1 MKIGFLPLNDVILLR
16 FTGIDKF
23 QFIIRKVQI
32 PYFIKARN
40 TDLNSDFYFFIL
52 SKLSQR
58 VVWLIRAIN

>member
-40 TDLNSDFYFFIL
+40 TDLNSYFFIL

-58 VVWLIRAIN
+58 VVWLIRALN